1 MYLPKHFEET
11 DTEQL
16 YRLMRAHP
24 LGTLVTLDAG
34 GLNANHIPFE
44 IDPGAGRFGTLRAHV
59 ARNNPVWRDA
69 SADLESLAVFQGA
82 QAYISPSLYATKQ
95 EGGKVVPT
103 YNFMVVHAYGRL
115 RAVDDPTWLRAHL
128 ARMSDSFEAARPEPW
143 KLSDAPDD
151 FIEKLLA
158 AVVGIEIPIDRLIGK
173 WKLSQNQPLANR
185 VSVEQGLRAAGDAGS
200 LAMADAVA
208 NASR

>member
-69 SADLESLAVFQGA
+69 SADLESLAVFQGP

-115 RAVDDPTWLRAHL
+115 RAVDDPAWLRAHL

>member
-69 SADLESLAVFQGA
+69 SADLESLAVFQGP

-115 RAVDDPTWLRAHL
+115 RAVDDPAWLRAHL
-128 ARMSDSFEAARPEPW
+128 ARMSDSFEAPRPEPW

-185 VSVEQGLRAAGDAGS
+185 VSVERGLRAAGDAGS

>member
-69 SADLESLAVFQGA
+69 SADLESLAVFQGP

-128 ARMSDSFEAARPEPW
+128 ARMSDSFEAPRPEPW

-185 VSVEQGLRAAGDAGS
+185 VSVERGLRAAGDAGS

>member
-69 SADLESLAVFQGA
+69 SADLESLAVFQGP

-103 YNFMVVHAYGRL
+103 YNFMAVHAYGRL
-115 RAVDDPTWLRAHL
+115 RAVDDPAWLRAHL
-128 ARMSDSFEAARPEPW
+128 ARMSDSFEAPRPEPW